1 MNTLAKYHLK
11 ENPFDIFSHEHKMAD
26 RKEAWETITK
36 SLEAAFSGKGPRY
49 FVILGDY
56 GVGKSYILERIFK
69 WVSQEKALAD
79 VFVAYSGQDVL
90 YERRLALQESEPRWS
105 KFGLDLIMRIFDN
118 MDPTRLVTVMR
129 KAKLDKINSRFKPL
143 FMAISD
149 NNEYA
154 LRYLRGDKIP
164 TKELASIGGLAP
176 ITDSPTS
183 LALFFDFL
191 LVIHSAGYSS
201 FLLLVDEFEKISE
214 QGERRISQILNT
226 FRTVFDTF
234 GDYVTRCK
242 GQIAKPIFTFA
253 TSPGG
258 WERLKDLEAAA
269 IKKTGGAGIAP
280 FMERVSPRDI
290 IRLQPF
296 SLENTVE
303 LVTTRLAEARI
314 STKEAIEPL
323 FPFTERTVIYV
334 HEVSFNKPRNVLQYC
349 GILLED
355 ALQQNLDTIDI
366 NDASKILQKYGINLV
381 KPDNSKESS
390 QDKQGHLLQ

>member
-1 MNTLAKYHLK
+1 MSTLAKYHLR
-11 ENPFDIFSHEHKMAD
+11 ENPFDIFSHEHKMVD
-26 RKEAWETITK
+26 RRETWEIITK
-36 SLEAAFSGKGPRY
+36 SLEAAFAGKGPRY

-56 GVGKSYILERIFK
+56 GVGKSYTLEQIFK

-79 VFVAYSGQDVL
+79 VFVAYSKKDVL

-118 MDPTRLVTVMR
+118 MDPARLATVMQ
-129 KAKLDKINSRFKPL
+129 KAKLDKIESRFQSL
-143 FMAISD
+143 FMAVRD

-154 LRYLRGDKIP
+154 IRYLRGDKIP
-164 TKELASIGGLAP
+164 AKETEVFGGLAP
-176 ITDSPTS
+176 ITDSHTS

-191 LVIHSAGYSS
+191 LVIYSAGYSS
-201 FLLLVDEFEKISE
+201 FLLLIDEFEKISE
-214 QGERRISQILNT
+214 QGERRISQILDT
-226 FRTVFDTF
+226 FRTIFDTF
-234 GDYVTRCK
+234 GDYVARYK

-258 WERLKDLEAAA
+258 WDRLKDLEAVA

-296 SLENTVE
+296 SLENTME
-303 LVTTRLAEARI
+303 LVTTRLAETRL
-314 STKEAIEPL
+314 STKEAVEPL
-323 FPFTERTVIYV
+323 FPFTERAAQYV
-334 HEVSFNKPRNVLQYC
+334 HEVSFNKPRNVIQYC

-355 ALQQNLDTIDI
+355 ALQKELDLVDI
-366 NDASKILQKYGINLV
+366 NDASAILQKYGIYAT
-381 KPDNSKESS
+381 KSENSKKSPPN
-390 QDKQGHLLQ
+390 QQGDLLR

>member
-1 MNTLAKYHLK
+1 MNTLAKYQLK

-26 RKEAWETITK
+26 RKETWEIITK
-36 SLEAAFSGKGPRY
+36 SLEAAFAGKGPRY

-56 GVGKSYILERIFK
+56 GVGKSYTLEQIFK
-69 WVSQEKALAD
+69 WVSREKALAD
-79 VFVAYSGQDVL
+79 VFVEYSGTDVL

-118 MDPTRLVTVMR
+118 MDPARLTMVMQ
-129 KAKLDKINSRFKPL
+129 KAKLDEIKSRFQSL
-143 FMAISD
+143 FMAVRD

-154 LRYLRGDKIP
+154 IRYLRGDKIP
-164 TKELASIGGLAP
+164 TKESEIFGGLSP

-191 LVIHSAGYSS
+191 LVIYSAGYSS

-226 FRTVFDTF
+226 FRTIFDNF
-234 GDYVTRCK
+234 GDYEARYK

-258 WERLKDLEAAA
+258 WDHLRELEAAA

-296 SLENTVE
+296 SLENTME
-303 LVTTRLAEARI
+303 LVATRLAETRL
-314 STKEAIEPL
+314 STKEAVEPL
-323 FPFTERTVIYV
+323 FPFMERAVQYV
-334 HEVSFNKPRNVLQYC
+334 HEVSFNKPRNAIQYC

-355 ALQQNLDTIDI
+355 ALQQDLGIIDI
-366 NDASKILQKYGINLV
+366 NDASSILQKYGIHQI
-381 KPDNSKESS
+381 KPDNSKKSPPNQQS
-390 QDKQGHLLQ
+390 HLLR